1 MNAVRAFIAIEL
13 PRVTLDALAD
23 TQTRL
28 GHHVP
33 PDSVRWVKPD
43 NIHLTLKFLG
53 QVPTAQTDA
62 ILTAL
67 KHAVAGLRVF
77 PFEVMQAGCFPNARR
92 PRVIWI
98 GVDEPTGALVTLQ
111 RTVEATVA
119 PLGYPSE
126 PHAFRP
132 HLTLGRT
139 ARDVKPADLR
149 KLGEVVTAA
158 KVGLLG
164 HVHADEVVL
173 FQSDLAPGGS
183 TYTALGRVPL
193 ARG

>member
-23 TQTRL
+23 VQARL
-28 GHHVP
+28 SHP
-33 PDSVRWVKPD
+33 APRDSVRWVKPD

-53 QVPTAQTDA
+53 QVPTAQIDA
-62 ILTAL
+62 ITTAL
-67 KHAVAGLRVF
+67 KHAVAGLHAF
-77 PFEVMQAGCFPNARR
+77 PFEVMHAGCFPNPRR

-98 GVDEPTGALVTLQ
+98 GVDEPTGALLALQ
-111 RTVEATVA
+111 RAVESAIA

-126 PHAFRP
+126 PRAFQP

-139 ARDVKPADLR
+139 ARDVKPADLH
-149 KLGEVVTAA
+149 KLGDVIVAA

-173 FQSDLAPGGS
+173 FQSDLTGGGS
-183 TYTALGRVPL
+183 IYTALARVPL
-193 ARG
+193 AR

>member
-23 TQTRL
+23 VQARL
-28 GHHVP
+28 SHQVP
-33 PDSVRWVKPD
+33 HDSVRWVKPD
-43 NIHLTLKFLG
+43 NVHLTLKFLG
-53 QVPTAQTDA
+53 QVPTAQIDA
-62 ILTAL
+62 ITSAL
-67 KHAVAGLRVF
+67 KHAVAGLRAF
-77 PFEVMQAGCFPNARR
+77 PFEVMQAGCFPNSRR

-98 GVDEPTGALVTLQ
+98 GVDEPTGALVALQ
-111 RTVEATVA
+111 RAIESAIA

-126 PHAFRP
+126 PHAFQA

-139 ARDVKPADLR
+139 ARDVKPADLH
-149 KLGEVVTAA
+149 KLGDAIAAA

-183 TYTALGRVPL
+183 IYTALAGVPL
-193 ARG
+193 AR